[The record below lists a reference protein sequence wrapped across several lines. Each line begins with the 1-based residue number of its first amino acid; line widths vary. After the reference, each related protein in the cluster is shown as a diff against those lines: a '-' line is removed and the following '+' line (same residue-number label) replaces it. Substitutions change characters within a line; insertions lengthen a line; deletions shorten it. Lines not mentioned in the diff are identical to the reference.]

1 LLAVSAC
8 AGAFALCGAAQ
19 AHSIGAA
26 PGRTPGASQ
35 EVAQSPPRT
44 CVIHS
49 LSSFVAQGEF
59 GATATVAD
67 VVEVEC
73 NPMIFGTG
81 SKIKITASQLFSLCK
96 GSLTWYVANPFRTET
111 GRGIAV
117 ELDADFGLHP
127 RGAMH
132 VVRPE
137 SRLPGDNVDNGFRGA
152 VRCDRL
158 AATGQLQCRD
168 ADQRADDTPQ
178 SEARCFHQGSV
189 CNDVPGNSQ
198 LSRRNSEGTGIV

>member
-1 LLAVSAC
+1 MSKRTPDSPSFRGPLRSAGARARLALLLAVSAC

-96 GSLTWYVANPFRTET
+96 GSLTWYV
-111 GRGIAV
+111 
-117 ELDADFGLHP
+117 
-127 RGAMH
+127 
-132 VVRPE
+132 
-137 SRLPGDNVDNGFRGA
+137 
-152 VRCDRL
+152 
-158 AATGQLQCRD
+158 
-168 ADQRADDTPQ
+168 
-178 SEARCFHQGSV
+178 
-189 CNDVPGNSQ
+189 
-198 LSRRNSEGTGIV
+198 